1 MRLGMKEAGGR
12 ESGCVSMWR
21 RGRES
26 VCVLER
32 ERER

>member
-1 MRLGMKEAGGR
+1 MRLGMKEAGER
-12 ESGCVSMWR
+12 ESVCVTMWR

-26 VCVLER
+26 ACVLER